1 MSEIV
6 DKMLS
11 RPLATIVVTT
21 CIAGAVR
28 RIIWA
33 GKGASVA
40 PIIDIRRNCDKADT

>member
-21 CIAGAVR
+21 CIAGAVT
-28 RIIWA
+28 RIICA
-33 GKGASVA
+33 VNGTSVA
-40 PIIDIRRNCDKADT
+40 PMIDIRRNCDNTDT